1 MLIFPLQSDSPL
13 TSDQVDQTPSAE
25 DIQNILPL
33 LSPRQLAD
41 AIWGFAKQGHK
52 PTDDFMV
59 MVSQE
64 VQSKLDRFR

>member
-1 MLIFPLQSDSPL
+1 
-13 TSDQVDQTPSAE
+13 VDQTPSAE